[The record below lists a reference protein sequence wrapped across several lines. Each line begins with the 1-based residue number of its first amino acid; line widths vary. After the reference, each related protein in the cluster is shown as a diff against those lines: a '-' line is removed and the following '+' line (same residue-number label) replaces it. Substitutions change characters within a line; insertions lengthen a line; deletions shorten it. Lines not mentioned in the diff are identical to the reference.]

1 MSTSTD
7 YFLAHNLNATTIHTL
22 ADDLRRV
29 YGGNVCVEYDDY
41 MVLAQLRGFTPDE
54 WTCAYHELISNLGLN
69 LQPPQILPN
78 DSDPYI
84 DFQLNDDYYYIEREL
99 LAKYADC
106 AEQKLMSVYA
116 ELRARGIPA
125 IDELSED
132 VEYMVRRIQSL
143 REGSAVVFYQNYN
156 FRAKECR
163 IANFSL
169 HTLSGDIYAHRWS
182 AMIEML
188 ENRFSDPYFKEYWQ
202 DLHEERIKLYKY
214 VKPIMAYD
222 HVYYLGG
229 EDDII
234 ESPTEEEFLK
244 RCRDAG
250 LLIYN
255 LSEAIMCPSKRPQ
268 LSDGAGWRVAIYD
281 DFKDLKHNGTL
292 F

>member
-1 MSTSTD
+1 
-7 YFLAHNLNATTIHTL
+7 
-22 ADDLRRV
+22 
-29 YGGNVCVEYDDY
+29 

-106 AEQKLMSVYA
+106 AEQKLMSVYE

-214 VKPIMAYD
+214 VKPIMAND

-229 EDDII
+229 QDNII
-234 ESPTEEEFLK
+234 ESPTEEEFVK

-250 LLIYN
+250 LQIYN
-255 LSEAIMCPSKRPQ
+255 LSEAIMCPSKRPK
-268 LSDGAGWRVAIYD
+268 LTNGWRVAIYD